1 MVIGYTTIGTSDL
14 KRSTDFYDAVL
25 APLGLKKVKMDVAYT
40 AYAPTNA
47 PVDFEFRSLKRLIRP
62 LRLPG
67 AAAWLPSVSSS
78 SARWNF
84 FIRLVSEIM
93 A

>member
-1 MVIGYTTIGTSDL
+1 MIGYTTIETSDL

-25 APLGLKKVKMDVAYT
+25 APLGLKKVEMDAAYT
-40 AYAPTNA
+40 AYAPTNV
-47 PVDFEFRSLKRLIRP
+47 PVDIESYDTKPFDQNAATAGSGSMIA
-62 LRLPG
+62 LRVAL
-67 AAAWLPSVSSS
+67 W
-78 SARWNF
+78 WNF

>member
-47 PVDFEFRSLKRLIRP
+47 PVDIDF
-62 LRLPG
+62 
-67 AAAWLPSVSSS
+67 
-78 SARWNF
+78 
-84 FIRLVSEIM
+84 
-93 A
+93 